1 MAPRNG
7 KRDGAPPAS
16 ELRAQLAESDAACR
30 RLLREL
36 EIKSESLAIVHGIL
50 GAIASNASLET
61 LLQVFAAN
69 LKTLCPYD
77 RLSIALVESDGDRFR
92 IPFLVRRGRVVV
104 NDENPSLIEDDHI
117 AQVVRSN
124 APLLRTRIPPQQVR
138 FKSDTKFAKTSYGC
152 ELILPLRA
160 NGRTIG
166 TFNVGCF
173 DAEVLTQQHERALGE
188 IASCIAI
195 ALSQYRERKKS
206 P

>member
-1 MAPRNG
+1 MTSRPLKKGSR
-7 KRDGAPPAS
+7 RDGAD
-16 ELRAQLAESDAACR
+16 LRAQLAESDAACR

-50 GAIASNASLET
+50 GAIAANASLDT

-77 RLSIALVESDGDRFR
+77 RLSIALVEPGDSKFR

-104 NDENPSLIEDDHI
+104 NDENPSVIEDEHL
-117 AQVVRSN
+117 AQVVRAN
-124 APLLRTRIPPQQVR
+124 VALLRTNLPPQQVR
-138 FKSDTKFAKTSYGC
+138 FKSDTKYAKAAYGC

-160 NGRTIG
+160 NGKTIG

-173 DAEVLTQQHERALGE
+173 DADVLTQQHERALGE
-188 IASCIAI
+188 IVSCIAV
-195 ALSQYRERKKS
+195 ALSQDRERAKS
-206 P
+206 H